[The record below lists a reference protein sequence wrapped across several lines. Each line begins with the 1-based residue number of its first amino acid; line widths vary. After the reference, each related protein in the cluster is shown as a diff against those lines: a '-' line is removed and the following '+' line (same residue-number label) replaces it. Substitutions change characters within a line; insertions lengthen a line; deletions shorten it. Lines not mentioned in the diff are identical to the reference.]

1 MGFLGD
7 VANGIGNVVTGG
19 TLNLAE
25 GKSWDPFGYQET
37 VKGAKSLAGGGGS
50 SSTPAANPAAAGGAF
65 AGYPQTQGPGAYPGW
80 PVPGPGAQPTYGFEG
95 DQSKPG
101 AAENY
106 FSQNQNKFTAPT
118 QTGQYWQQNQDKF
131 GAPGTGDQF
140 WNQAQGMFNTQKP
153 GSNNAQDAYNQFQAS
168 TPANTDP
175 YFQHA
180 MDRSTAELN
189 NAAAARGQF
198 NSTGALQTI
207 GDANANL
214 LGQQAA
220 QNAQYGLQRAQTA
233 GSLGSAA
240 DASSRGIN
248 QNELGWMQGLGGLGL
263 GLQNSDLQRT
273 MAGGTLAGN
282 ADQLGLAA
290 LMSGM
295 NAAGGAQG
303 ALAQRGQNYFNNQM
317 GLANA
322 QNGIY
327 SGTYGAMLNNDQQM
341 FNDQQAALLGL
352 PREQLNQS
360 LNGRASTEQGIGN
373 LFGLMGKMGGGMFG

>member
-7 VANGIGNVVTGG
+7 VVNGIGNTVTGG
-19 TLNLAE
+19 ALGAVE
-25 GKSWDPFGYQET
+25 GKGWDPFGYQEIS
-37 VKGAKSLAGGGGS
+37 KGVGSIAGGGKG
-50 SSTPAANPAAAGGAF
+50 AAASPTAAGGAF

-80 PVPGPGAQPTYGFEG
+80 PVPGPGAQPTYDFQG

-118 QTGQYWQQNQDKF
+118 QTGQYWQQNQQKF
-131 GAPGTGDQF
+131 GAPGQGDQF

-153 GSNNAQDAYNQFQAS
+153 GSNNAQSAYDQFQTSA
-168 TPANTDP
+168 PANTDP

-220 QNAQYGLQRAQTA
+220 QNAQYGLQRGQTA
-233 GSLGSAA
+233 GSLAQGA

-248 QNELGWMQGLGGLGL
+248 QNQLGWMQGLGSLGL
-263 GLQNSDLQRT
+263 GVQNADLQRL
-273 MAGGTLAGN
+273 MSGGQLAGN
-282 ADQLGLAA
+282 ADQLGLAQ

-327 SGTYGAMLNNDQQM
+327 SGTYGAMLGNDQKM
-341 FNDQQAALLGL
+341 FDDQQAALLGL

-373 LFGLMGKMGGGMFG
+373 LAGLAGKVGGMFG